1 MLSLDIPIKKPITVP
16 NFVKFEK
23 ELEELTEKYFGHR
36 EIFVVI
42 RGDDK

>member
-23 ELEELTEKYFGHR
+23 EFWWKKKEFQEYYEEDEWGK
-36 EIFVVI
+36 EE
-42 RGDDK
+42 